1 MERFTLRTA
10 RALALGSMLAS
21 FVAVGTGATAYGA
34 EPVAQPV
41 HCRIDINLEK
51 ELNVPVYQWKA
62 SEQPRG
68 VVLALHGLV
77 LHGMSYDG
85 LGKTLAEDGYV
96 VYATDM
102 RGYGRLTKQ
111 YPHEFCTDHDCK
123 QKIDYTKSSD
133 DIAKLADRLRAAH
146 PGIPFFI
153 VGESLGAHMAL
164 RVASKNPD
172 AIDGLVLSAPA
183 IKAHTFFDAH
193 AAVAMSEV
201 MTLTNVHKKVNI
213 LPYVKRYASND
224 PEIVEELV
232 TDPLMRKNLTI
243 KELIQS
249 KAAVYKTMSFVPGI
263 HKPVLVIQGTE
274 DKCVRADAVKLLTEK
289 LHAET
294 QVKMFDHRGHILI
307 ETAHIKPDTMSTLTT
322 WLHKHDA
329 GTGAGLHATTSV
341 NAEVLATEDVNSQK
355 DQQKQ

>member
-1 MERFTLRTA
+1 MERFTLRMA
-10 RALALGSMLAS
+10 RALALSGMLAT
-21 FVAVGTGATAYGA
+21 FVAGGNSVAVNAAPAAT
-34 EPVAQPV
+34 EPV
-41 HCRIDINLEK
+41 HCQIDTRLEK
-51 ELNVPVYQWKA
+51 DLNVPVYQWKTSGA
-62 SEQPRG
+62 PRG

-77 LHGMSYDG
+77 LHGTSYDG
-85 LGKTLAEDGYV
+85 LGRTLAEDGYA

-123 QKIDYTKSSD
+123 QKIDYTKTAA
-133 DIAKLADRLRAAH
+133 DISLLAEKLRAEH

-164 RVASKNPD
+164 RVAAKNPE

-183 IKAHTFFDAH
+183 IKAHTFIDAH
-193 AAVAMSEV
+193 AAVAMSEM
-201 MTLTNVHKKVNI
+201 MTLTNLHKKVNI
-213 LPYVKRYASND
+213 VPYVKRYASDD
-224 PEIVEELV
+224 PKIVDELV
-232 TDPLMRKNLTI
+232 SDPLTRKNLTVR
-243 KELIQS
+243 ELIQS

-307 ETAHIKPDTMSTLTT
+307 ETAHIKPDTMDTLTS
-322 WLHKHDA
+322 WLHKHDNGIVA
-329 GTGAGLHATTSV
+329 ATTEVHS
-341 NAEVLATEDVNSQK
+341 EVLATDGGHEQSH
-355 DQQKQ
+355 